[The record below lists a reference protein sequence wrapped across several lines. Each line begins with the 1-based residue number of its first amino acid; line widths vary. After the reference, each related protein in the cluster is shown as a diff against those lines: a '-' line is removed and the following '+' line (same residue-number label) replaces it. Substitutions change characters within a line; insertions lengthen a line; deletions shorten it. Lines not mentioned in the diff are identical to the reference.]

1 MQMNSE
7 AEEAKLDAIV
17 KPEYLKQ
24 NMNQNIN
31 IPTEVAWRECAHQSE
46 TTSITFNRDGSVIY
60 TGGGDGHVKAWNSKT
75 GKQVGQM
82 TGFQSSV
89 LDVSASLDDEYVVAC
104 STDQNK
110 IMLFRTK
117 TYNRLTTYMGHTDTI
132 NAVKCNYGKKGIISA
147 SMDRTIRHWD
157 MMTGKQQRA
166 DSCPLQIYNIDISH
180 SEAIMVS
187 THSKEMRIWNV
198 KQGGEIHTL
207 HNAHSDSVTCARF
220 TSDERYI
227 VSTGNDHIVKVWDVR
242 KWQ

>member
-82 TGFQSSV
+82 TGF
-89 LDVSASLDDEYVVAC
+89 
-104 STDQNK
+104 
-110 IMLFRTK
+110 
-117 TYNRLTTYMGHTDTI
+117 
-132 NAVKCNYGKKGIISA
+132 
-147 SMDRTIRHWD
+147 
-157 MMTGKQQRA
+157 
-166 DSCPLQIYNIDISH
+166 
-180 SEAIMVS
+180 
-187 THSKEMRIWNV
+187 
-198 KQGGEIHTL
+198 
-207 HNAHSDSVTCARF
+207 
-220 TSDERYI
+220 
-227 VSTGNDHIVKVWDVR
+227 
-242 KWQ
+242 